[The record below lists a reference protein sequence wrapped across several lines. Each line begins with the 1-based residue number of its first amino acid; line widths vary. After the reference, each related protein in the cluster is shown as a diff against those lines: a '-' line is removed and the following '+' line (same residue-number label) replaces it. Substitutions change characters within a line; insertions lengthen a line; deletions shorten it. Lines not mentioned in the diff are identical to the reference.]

1 MPKCI
6 SKCLYINF
14 QDTEKSCYNTN
25 VVKKF
30 FSTVKHK
37 MGLSELIML
46 EESYRALVNVGA
58 AAPTDFE
65 ID

>member
-1 MPKCI
+1 MLQYER
-6 SKCLYINF
+6 S
-14 QDTEKSCYNTN
+14 
-25 VVKKF
+25 KKF